1 LDPPEALVPKP
12 EEYSTAAVVDRSTV
26 PGLDHSL
33 ASSLA
38 WKLVADW
45 SSQILSWTAF
55 FVVVRVL
62 SPADFGI
69 VAMAM
74 VLFTYLRLVGEFGIP
89 QTIVVRR
96 DLTEPQ
102 LAQLNTVAV
111 LVGVAGFAIACLLAY
126 PLALFFRAPR
136 LVPVVIVACSSLLAF
151 GFRAVPEGRL
161 TKALEFRRLA
171 LFDACR
177 VVAAAVTTL
186 ACALLGLGYW
196 ALVLGNLF
204 GYVLR
209 SILVVGARPQRF
221 AWPQLRSLR
230 QDLLFGWHV
239 LVSSV
244 SFSAY
249 SSLDNVIA
257 GRVLGQAA
265 LGIYGLAWTL
275 ANVPLEKVATLVTT
289 VVPSYLA
296 TVQSEPAALRRYL
309 RKLTEVLALTT
320 LPATVGLGLVARDLV
335 PLALGAKW
343 NAMVPVLQVLC
354 VYTALR
360 SVVALLPKVLTAVGN
375 ARFVMWN
382 DLAALIILP
391 IAFYSGS
398 HWGTTGIAWGW
409 VAAYPLVAIS
419 LFWKTFK
426 TIGMP
431 AGEYLR
437 GLAPGLNGTVFMI
450 AGVEALKR
458 VLLWQYPL
466 LLRFVLEVAAG
477 VAVFLAT
484 VLLFHRGRVLAFVQM
499 AWSVRHTAV

>member
-1 LDPPEALVPKP
+1 MDPTEALVPKP
-12 EEYSTAAVVDRSTV
+12 EEYTVAPVADRSFV
-26 PGLDHSL
+26 ARLDRSL
-33 ASSLA
+33 ATSLT

-55 FVVVRVL
+55 LIVVRVL
-62 SPADFGI
+62 SPSDFGI

-96 DLTEPQ
+96 GLTESQ

-111 LVGVAGFAIACLLAY
+111 LVGAAGFATACLLAY

-136 LVPVVIVACSSLLAF
+136 LVAVVMVACSSLLAL
-151 GFRAVPEGRL
+151 GFRAVPEGL
-161 TKALEFRRLA
+161 LNKALEFRRLA
-171 LFDACR
+171 VFDACR
-177 VVAAAVTTL
+177 VVTAAVTTL
-186 ACALLGLGYW
+186 AAALLGLGYW

-209 SILVVGARPQRF
+209 SVLVVGARPQRF
-221 AWPQLRSLR
+221 AWPHLRSLR
-230 QDLLFGWHV
+230 QELLFGWHV

-265 LGIYGLAWTL
+265 LGVYGLAWTL

-296 TVQSEPAALRRYL
+296 TVQSQPAALRRYL
-309 RKLTEVLALTT
+309 RTLTEALALTT
-320 LPATVGLGLVARDLV
+320 LPATVGLGLVASDLV

-354 VYTALR
+354 VYTAFR

-391 IAFYSGS
+391 IAFYTGS
-398 HWGTTGIAWGW
+398 HWGITGIAWGW
-409 VAAYPLVAIS
+409 VAAYPLVA
-419 LFWKTFK
+419 LALYWKTLK
-426 TIGMP
+426 TIGMG

-437 GLAPGLNGTVFMI
+437 GLAPGLNGTIWMV
-450 AGVEALKR
+450 AAVEALKR
-458 VLLWQYPL
+458 LLLWQYPL
-466 LLRFVLEVAAG
+466 ALRFSLEVAAG
-477 VAVFLAT
+477 MAVFLAA
-484 VLLFHRGRVLAFVQM
+484 VSLFHRGRLQAFLQM
-499 AWSVRHTAV
+499 AWSIRRSA